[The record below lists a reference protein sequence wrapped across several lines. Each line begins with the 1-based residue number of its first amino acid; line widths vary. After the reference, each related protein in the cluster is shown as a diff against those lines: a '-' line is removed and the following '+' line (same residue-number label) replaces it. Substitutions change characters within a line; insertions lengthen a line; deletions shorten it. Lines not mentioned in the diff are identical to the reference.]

1 MEINHLTLERLEI
14 PELLTNIHGLLVP
27 FFLDFGLTI
36 VNN

>member
-1 MEINHLTLERLEI
+1 MEINKFTLEKLKI

-36 VNN
+36 FNN